1 MIVSN
6 ALIGMA
12 SQREYREETSVTERL
27 EFWTGQQAPLAA
39 PAATEPP
46 QTPSVTVDLSR
57 AGSVLAMHRQEQTL
71 DLSEPLDSRSRL
83 NKMILEAMF
92 NAVTGN
98 AINLS
103 APADLKSD
111 ADTNSNSNS
120 NTNISTITNTKGK
133 TLIVDTTP
141 PAQAAAASRRTSTGV
156 VYQRQERYQEQET
169 MRFQAVGVVRTED
182 GREIEFSVAMN
193 MSREFVQESNLDLQA
208 GTKKVDPLVINFD
221 GKSAELSQT
230 RFEFDLDNNGTTE
243 QIASLRPGSGYL
255 ALDRNGDGSINNGSE
270 LFGPSSGRGFAEL
283 AAYDEDG
290 NNFIDEGD
298 SIYKQLRIWTT
309 NEDGSTQ
316 LAALGDKNVG
326 AIFLGHVSSPFQ
338 LKDTNNQSLGEVVN
352 SGIYLKEDGGVGVVQ
367 EINLTV

>member
-39 PAATEPP
+39 PAATEQP

-92 NAVTGN
+92 NAVTGKEMS
-98 AINLS
+98 LS

-111 ADTNSNSNS
+111 ADTNSNT
-120 NTNISTITNTKGK
+120 NTATKGK
-133 TLIVDTTP
+133 TLTVDTTP
-141 PAQAAAASRRTSTGV
+141 PPQAAASRRTSTGV

-221 GKSAELSQT
+221 GKGAELSQT

-270 LFGPSSGRGFAEL
+270 LFGPNSGRGFAEL

-309 NEDGSTQ
+309 NEDGSSQ
-316 LAALGDKNVG
+316 LAALGDKNIG

>member
-1 MIVSN
+1 MIISN

-12 SQREYREETSVTERL
+12 TQREYREEHSVTERL
-27 EFWTGQQAPLAA
+27 EFWTGQPAPVVSPGVADQQ
-39 PAATEPP
+39 PD
-46 QTPSVTVDLSR
+46 PSVTVDLSR
-57 AGSVLAMHRQEQTL
+57 AGSVLAMHRQSQTL
-71 DLSEPLDSRSRL
+71 DLNAPLDPRSRL

-98 AINLS
+98 EMSLS
-103 APADLKSD
+103 TPTELKSD
-111 ADTNSNSNS
+111 
-120 NTNISTITNTKGK
+120 GK
-133 TLIVDTTP
+133 AQTLTVDTAP
-141 PAQAAAASRRTSTGV
+141 PAQAVAIRNTGPGL
-156 VYQRQERYQEQET
+156 VYQRHERYQEQET
-169 MRFQAVGVVRTED
+169 MHFQAVGVVRTAD

-193 MSREFVQESNLDLQA
+193 MSREFVQESNLDIQA
-208 GTKKVDPLVINFD
+208 GSKKIDPLVINFD
-221 GKSAELSQT
+221 GQGAALSQT

-283 AAYDEDG
+283 AVYDEDG
-290 NNFIDEGD
+290 NNFIDEAD

-309 NEDGSTQ
+309 NEDGSSQ
-316 LAALGDKNVG
+316 LAALGDKNIG

-338 LKDTNNQSLGEVVN
+338 LKDANNQSLGEVVN
-352 SGIYLKEDGGVGVVQ
+352 SGVYLKEDGGVGMVQ